1 MKGLILAGGTG
12 TRLWPITKGVSK
24 QLLPIH
30 DKPLIYYPLSTLL
43 LAGIRDIILVT
54 TAKDQDSFKSLFGDG
69 EHLGITISYIVQNQP
84 NGIGE
89 SFILAEKLIKDCP
102 VSLILGD
109 NIFHGSGVGRNLQQ
123 FQDINGAHV
132 FSYQVANPQD
142 FGVVEINSGGKPVS
156 IVEKPTEPK
165 SNFALTGLYFY
176 DKNVTEIAK
185 STQRSARGEL
195 EISTINQR
203 YLEDE
208 LLEVS
213 ILPRGT
219 AWFDGGTV
227 DSLHDAGEYVR
238 VVEKR
243 QGLKIGCVEEIAWR
257 NGWINDSELIELAS
271 MLKPTEYGKYLEGLL
286 ISK

>member
-142 FGVVEINSGGKPVS
+142 FGVVVIN
-156 IVEKPTEPK
+156 
-165 SNFALTGLYFY
+165 TG
-176 DKNVTEIAK
+176 
-185 STQRSARGEL
+185 
-195 EISTINQR
+195 
-203 YLEDE
+203 
-208 LLEVS
+208 
-213 ILPRGT
+213 
-219 AWFDGGTV
+219 
-227 DSLHDAGEYVR
+227 
-238 VVEKR
+238 
-243 QGLKIGCVEEIAWR
+243 
-257 NGWINDSELIELAS
+257 
-271 MLKPTEYGKYLEGLL
+271 
-286 ISK
+286 